1 MSKKSVSVVT
11 KMRAGALNTL
21 FQRTAK
27 AFPALK
33 VKLKQAGIDDK
44 PEDFIKKTFISA
56 FYMTTGLVVFLFLV
70 LAKLDVVKGVLFLII
85 PVVFFV
91 MFFYMMRL
99 PDVRISKKEKEI
111 SKEIVFA
118 GRFIIVELESGV
130 PLYNTMLNVSKNYE
144 ALGKYFKEMTDKV
157 DLGTSMEDAL
167 NDAVEFIP
175 SNDFRKILWQ
185 IINSIRT
192 GSNVAKSLYS
202 VMDQITKD
210 QMTEVNK
217 YGKKLNPLAMFYMI
231 VAVILPS
238 LGMTMLI
245 ILSSFIKFEL
255 SLTILLALAGFLGF
269 VQFMFISMVKFSRPA
284 IEF

>member
-1 MSKKSVSVVT
+1 MSIEFAVGVISIK
-11 KMRAGALNTL
+11 AGALYTL
-21 FQRTAK
+21 FQRISK
-27 AFPALK
+27 AFPTLRL
-33 VKLKQAGIDDK
+33 KLKQAGMEDK

-56 FYMTTGLVVFLFLV
+56 FYMTTGLVIAVFLV
-70 LAKLDVVKGVLFLII
+70 LAKFNVLRGFMFFAIPII
-85 PVVFFV
+85 FV
-91 MFFYMMRL
+91 MMFLYMIKL
-99 PDVRISKKEKEI
+99 PDLRISKKDKEV
-111 SKEIVFA
+111 SREILFA
-118 GRFIIVELESGV
+118 GRFLIIELESGV
-130 PLYNTMLNVSKNYE
+130 PLYNAMINVSKNFKVV
-144 ALGKYFKEMTDKV
+144 GQYFKEMTDKV

-167 NDAVEFIP
+167 NEAVEFVP
-175 SNDFRKILWQ
+175 SNDLRKVLWQ

-192 GSNVAKSLYS
+192 GSNVSKSLYS

-210 QMTEVNK
+210 QMNEVNK

-238 LGMTMLI
+238 LGVTMLI

-269 VQFMFISMVKFSRPA
+269 VQFMFIAMVKFSRPP

>member
-1 MSKKSVSVVT
+1 M
-11 KMRAGALNTL
+11 LNVL
-21 FQRTAK
+21 FQRIGK
-27 AFPALK
+27 SSPGLK
-33 VKLKQAGIDDK
+33 MKLKQAGMDDK
-44 PEDFIKKTFISA
+44 PEDFIKKTFLSA
-56 FYMTTGLVVFLFLV
+56 FYMTTGLIVALFLV
-70 LAKLDVVKGVLFLII
+70 LAKFNVLKGIVFSLIPI
-85 PVVFFV
+85 VFIV
-91 MFFYMMRL
+91 MFFYMIRL
-99 PDVRISKKEKEI
+99 PDLKISRKEKEV

-118 GRFIIVELESGV
+118 GRFIIIELESGV
-130 PLYNTMLNVSKNYE
+130 PLYNAMLNVSKNFNII
-144 ALGKYFKEMTDKV
+144 GKYFKEITDKV

-167 NDAVEFIP
+167 NEAVEFIP
-175 SNDFRKILWQ
+175 SNDLRKILWQ

-210 QMTEVNK
+210 QLNEVNK

-238 LGMTMLI
+238 LGVTMLI
-245 ILSSFIKFEL
+245 ILSSFIKFQL

-269 VQFMFISMVKFSRPA
+269 VQFMFIAMVKFSRPA

>member
-1 MSKKSVSVVT
+1 MK
-11 KMRAGALNTL
+11 AGTLNTL

-27 AFPALK
+27 TFPGLK
-33 VKLKQAGIDDK
+33 VKLKQAGMEDK
-44 PEDFIKKTFISA
+44 PEDFIKKTFLSA
-56 FYMTTGLVVFLFLV
+56 FYMTTGLVVALFLV
-70 LAKLDVVKGVLFLII
+70 LAKLNVLKGFLFLII
-85 PVVFFV
+85 PVIFIV
-91 MFFYMMRL
+91 MFFYIFRL
-99 PDVRISKKEKEI
+99 PDVRIARKEKEI

-118 GRFIIVELESGV
+118 GRFIIIELESGV
-130 PLYNTMLNVSKNYE
+130 PLYNAMINVSKNYE
-144 ALGKYFKEMTDKV
+144 VIGRYFKEITDKV

-167 NDAVEFIP
+167 NEAVEFVP

-192 GSNVAKSLYS
+192 GSDIAKSLYS
-202 VMDQITKD
+202 VMEQITKD
-210 QMTEVNK
+210 QITEVNK

-231 VAVILPS
+231 IAVILPS

-269 VQFMFISMVKFSRPA
+269 VQFMFIAMVKFSRPA

>member
-1 MSKKSVSVVT
+1 MK
-11 KMRAGALNTL
+11 AGFLNTL
-21 FQRTAK
+21 FQRIAK
-27 AFPALK
+27 ASPGFK
-33 VKLKQAGIDDK
+33 IKLKQAGIEYR

-56 FYMTTGLVVFLFLV
+56 FYMTTGIVVFLFLV
-70 LAKLDVVKGVLFLII
+70 LAKLNVLKGILFLLVPLIFI
-85 PVVFFV
+85 V
-91 MFFYMMRL
+91 MFFYMIRI
-99 PDVRISKKEKEI
+99 PDMRISKKERDI

-118 GRFIIVELESGV
+118 GRFIIIELESGV
-130 PLYNTMLNVSKNYE
+130 PLYNAMFNVSKNYE
-144 ALGKYFKEMTDKV
+144 VVGKYFKEITDKI

-167 NDAVEFIP
+167 NEAVEFIP
-175 SNDFRKILWQ
+175 SNEFRKILWQ

-202 VMDQITKD
+202 VMEQITKD

-245 ILSSFIKFEL
+245 ILSSFIQFEL

-269 VQFMFISMVKFSRPA
+269 VQFMFVSIVKFSRPA

>member
-1 MSKKSVSVVT
+1 MK
-11 KMRAGALNTL
+11 AGTLNSI
-21 FQRTAK
+21 FQRIAK
-27 AFPALK
+27 AFPGLK
-33 VKLKQAGIDDK
+33 IKLKQAGMDDK
-44 PEDFIKKTFISA
+44 SEDFIKKTFVSA
-56 FYMTTGLVVFLFLV
+56 FYMTTGLVVSLFLV
-70 LAKLDVVKGVLFLII
+70 LAKLDVLKGVLFFIVPI
-85 PVVFFV
+85 VFMV
-91 MFFYMMRL
+91 MFFYMIRL
-99 PDVRISKKEKEI
+99 PDVKISKKEKEI

-118 GRFIIVELESGV
+118 GRFLIIELESGV
-130 PLYNTMLNVSKNYE
+130 PLYNAMINVSKNYDVI
-144 ALGKYFKEMTDKV
+144 GKYFKEMTDKV

-167 NDAVEFIP
+167 NEAVEFVP
-175 SNDFRKILWQ
+175 SDDFRKILWQ

-202 VMDQITKD
+202 VMEQITKD
-210 QMTEVNK
+210 QITEVNK

>member
-1 MSKKSVSVVT
+1 MVKIK
-11 KMRAGALNTL
+11 AGTLNTA
-21 FQRTAK
+21 FQRISKT
-27 AFPALK
+27 FPNLK
-33 VKLKQAGIDDK
+33 LKLKQAGIEDK

-70 LAKLDVVKGVLFLII
+70 LAKLDLVRGALFLII
-85 PVVFFV
+85 PIIFFV
-91 MFFYMMRL
+91 MFFYMIRL
-99 PDVRISKKEKEI
+99 PDVKISRKEKEI
-111 SKEIVFA
+111 SREIVFA

-130 PLYNTMLNVSKNYE
+130 PLYNAMANISKNYE
-144 ALGKYFKEMTDKV
+144 IIGKYFKEITDKV

-167 NDAVEFIP
+167 NEAVEFVP

-202 VMDQITKD
+202 AMEQITKD
-210 QMTEVNK
+210 QITEVNK
-217 YGKKLNPLAMFYMI
+217 FGKKLNPLAMFYMV
-231 VAVILPS
+231 VAVILPT

-245 ILSSFIKFEL
+245 ILSSFIQFEL

-269 VQFMFISMVKFSRPA
+269 VQFMFIAIVKFSRPA
-284 IEF
+284 IDF